1 MLDLNHSEGGA
12 PLYFRKNEKGVDIIL
27 KKRGKRILGG
37 VLAAVMA
44 ASMGASAFA
53 ASAAETQADTSL
65 PQGVTQDLVDQ
76 AVTNMDKNIVSIL
89 SMVGLDWNT
98 VVSNKTV
105 GEFIGT
111 VNTLLTSIDTSGI
124 GGGLGI
130 NLKLNTRELWAAFDR
145 LPENPFDEYFDLDV
159 TEIPLTELDYGVA
172 DGDVDAFVAAIK
184 DIFKSNLV
192 VLITALGVA
201 GADAM
206 GGAAPTEPT
215 QGMLS
220 TMLGVSL
227 PEPLHRFA
235 FYPIFEDLGLEAL
248 TPDEASAAYFKM
260 ITSGQ
265 TTTDDNVLQK
275 AYNAAVQAKKDGSAN
290 LEELKAEYLELAQN
304 NVSVIGQ
311 MLDIFYGPIFDLVGQ
326 VLDAPLTSI
335 VNLLPKLDAM
345 IQSGEY
351 GWLFDLLGNFLPDMF
366 PADAAPANLVE
377 LVNGVL
383 ANVQVNGAA
392 LGLTLPAFD
401 FAALDEMSM
410 ADRTVATVN
419 YLTDTI
425 TTEENL
431 AAITALV
438 PAAGA
443 ILGGLDADTLGY
455 VVINFLATG
464 NLAFPGGDPGTG
476 DPTNPNDPGTQD
488 PTNPGTQD
496 PTDPGTDNGREPSTT
511 DPVDTGDA
519 ALSAVVFAAAA
530 AAAGVIALSRR
541 KK

>member
-12 PLYFRKNEKGVDIIL
+12 PLYFRKNEKGDDIIL

-124 GGGLGI
+124 GGGIGI
-130 NLKLNTRELWAAFDR
+130 DLKLNTRELWAAFDR

-159 TEIPLTELDYGVA
+159 SEIPLTELDYGVA

-201 GADAM
+201 GADAT

-215 QGMLS
+215 QGALS

-235 FYPIFEDLGLEAL
+235 LYPIFEDLGLEAL
-248 TPDEASAAYFKM
+248 TPDEASAAYLDM
-260 ITSGQ
+260 IMSGQ
-265 TTTDDNVLQK
+265 TGTDDNVLQK
-275 AYNAAVQAKKDGSAN
+275 AYDAAVQAKADGSAN
-290 LEELKAEYLELAQN
+290 LEDLKAKYLEMAAS
-304 NVSVIGQ
+304 NVSMFGQ

-431 AAITALV
+431 AAITALI

-443 ILGGLDADTLGY
+443 ILGGLSSDDLGY

-464 NLAFPGGDPGTG
+464 SLSLPGEDPGTG
-476 DPTNPNDPGTQD
+476 DPTDPTDPGTQD

-496 PTDPGTDNGREPSTT
+496 PTDPGREPSTT

>member
-27 KKRGKRILGG
+27 KRRGKRILGG

-53 ASAAETQADTSL
+53 ASAGETQADTSL

-89 SMVGLDWNT
+89 SLVGLDWNT

-111 VNTLLTSIDTSGI
+111 VNSLLKSINDPSGM
-124 GGGLGI
+124 LNAGI
-130 NLKLNTRELWAAFDR
+130 KTQELWAAFDR

-159 TEIPLTELDYGVA
+159 SEIPLTELDYGVA
-172 DGDVDAFVAAIK
+172 NGDVDAFIQAIK
-184 DIFKSNLV
+184 DIFTSQLV
-192 VLITALGVA
+192 SLVTAIGVSE
-201 GADAM
+201 AM
-206 GGAAPTEPT
+206 LPTTPTEPNYS
-215 QGMLS
+215 GSLGS
-220 TMLGVSL
+220 MLGISL
-227 PEPLHRFA
+227 PEPLYRFA
-235 FYPIFEDLGLEAL
+235 LYPVFEDLGLEAI
-248 TPDEASAAYFKM
+248 TPDDAQAKM
-260 ITSGQ
+260 MDWMMNNAPSTMGDQ
-265 TTTDDNVLQK
+265 EYQ
-275 AYNAAVQAKKDGSAN
+275 AAVKAKQDGSAN
-290 LEELKAEYLELAQN
+290 LEELKATFLEVSQEGVEY
-304 NVSVIGQ
+304 IRGI
-311 MLDIFYGPIFDLVGQ
+311 LDIYYAPIFDLVGQ

-476 DPTNPNDPGTQD
+476 DPTDPTDPGTQD

-496 PTDPGTDNGREPSTT
+496 PTDPGREPSTT

>member
-27 KKRGKRILGG
+27 KRRGKRILGG

-89 SMVGLDWNT
+89 SLVGLDWNT

-111 VNTLLTSIDTSGI
+111 VNSLLQSIDT
-124 GGGLGI
+124 GGMLD
-130 NLKLNTRELWAAFDR
+130 TRLQTMELWAAFDR

-172 DGDVDAFVAAIK
+172 NGDVDAFIAAVK
-184 DIFKSNLV
+184 DIFKSMLV
-192 VLITALGVA
+192 YMITALAVA
-201 GADAM
+201 GDDAM
-206 GGAAPTEPT
+206 GMPAPTEPNYN
-215 QGMLS
+215 GMLGQ
-220 TMLGVSL
+220 MLGISV
-227 PEPLHRFA
+227 PEPLYRFA
-235 FYPIFEDLGLEAL
+235 LYPVFEDLGLKAL
-248 TPDEASAAYFKM
+248 TPDEASAEM
-260 ITSGQ
+260 LELTMNSSVVDTSE
-265 TTTDDNVLQK
+265 LQK
-275 AYNAAVQAKKDGSAN
+275 AYNAAVRAKQDGSAD
-290 LEELKAEYLELAQN
+290 LEQLKAEYLELAQGM
-304 NVSVIGQ
+304 VDAYGGC
-311 MLDIFYGPIFDLVGQ
+311 LDIYYAPIFDLVAQ
-326 VLDAPLTSI
+326 VLKAPLTSI

-351 GWLFDLLGNFLPDMF
+351 GWLFDLLGQLLPDMF

-431 AAITALV
+431 AAITALI

-443 ILGGLDADTLGY
+443 ILGGLSSDDLGY

-464 NLAFPGGDPGTG
+464 SLSLPGEDPGTG
-476 DPTNPNDPGTQD
+476 DPTDPTDPGTQD

-496 PTDPGTDNGREPSTT
+496 PTDPGREPSTT

>member
-1 MLDLNHSEGGA
+1 M
-12 PLYFRKNEKGVDIIL
+12 
-27 KKRGKRILGG
+27 
-37 VLAAVMA
+37 
-44 ASMGASAFA
+44 
-53 ASAAETQADTSL
+53 
-65 PQGVTQDLVDQ
+65 
-76 AVTNMDKNIVSIL
+76 
-89 SMVGLDWNT
+89 
-98 VVSNKTV
+98 
-105 GEFIGT
+105 
-111 VNTLLTSIDTSGI
+111 
-124 GGGLGI
+124 
-130 NLKLNTRELWAAFDR
+130 
-145 LPENPFDEYFDLDV
+145 
-159 TEIPLTELDYGVA
+159 
-172 DGDVDAFVAAIK
+172 
-184 DIFKSNLV
+184 
-192 VLITALGVA
+192 
-201 GADAM
+201 
-206 GGAAPTEPT
+206 
-215 QGMLS
+215 
-220 TMLGVSL
+220 
-227 PEPLHRFA
+227 
-235 FYPIFEDLGLEAL
+235 
-248 TPDEASAAYFKM
+248 
-260 ITSGQ
+260 
-265 TTTDDNVLQK
+265 LQK